1 MRYHFQ
7 YTDNFF
13 LAMKFQSICFICY
26 FLFQLRGDIDS
37 LHKILLFCDPCN
49 DDETFTKTALEWA
62 VENGD
67 RLCITEILHQEYECH
82 R

>member
-1 MRYHFQ
+1 M
-7 YTDNFF
+7 
-13 LAMKFQSICFICY
+13 
-26 FLFQLRGDIDS
+26 FQLRGDTTT
-37 LHKILLFCDPCN
+37 LHQILLFCDPCN